1 MIAIAAVVITT
12 VSVVC
17 FATIQSHLRMRR
29 MRSATWEELFA
40 KIQTVHSEGLEVVAL
55 DNLHPKANQ
64 LQLEPPDM
72 WQLLGGING
81 LKRMRD
87 NAKVLIALAAYVQ
100 RWNYVEAVIV
110 AERMRRDAV
119 HLKRAV
125 LHIHLEML
133 LRTKW
138 MRVPFYVHEAATS
151 YYLMR
156 QRLLALYESSHVGLL
171 PRLRE
176 AL

>member
-12 VSVVC
+12 VLSVFVI
-17 FATIQSHLRMRR
+17 TIQSHLRMYR
-29 MRSATWEELFA
+29 MRSATWEDLLA
-40 KIQTVHSEGLEVVAL
+40 KIQEVPRQGLEIVAL
-55 DNLHPKANQ
+55 DNLHPKVNQ

-81 LKRMRD
+81 LQRMNE

-125 LHIHLEML
+125 LHIRLEML
-133 LRTKW
+133 LHSKW
-138 MRVPFYVHEAATS
+138 LRVPFYVHEAATS
-151 YYLMR
+151 YYLMT
-156 QRLLALYESSHVGLL
+156 QRLFALYESNHAGLL